1 MWPRLVNVLI
11 GGWLMAAP
19 SLLGY
24 GGPAGTNDHVV
35 GPLILTSAAIA
46 MSESVRSVRWVT
58 LILGVWLML
67 SPMVLDY
74 SSRQALHSFAIG
86 LLVVLL
92 ARIPGALKERF
103 GGGWRMIWRRGSNS
117 GPGDESP
124 QFRTG

>member
-1 MWPRLVNVLI
+1 MWPRLVNVLA

-35 GPLILTSAAIA
+35 GPLILTSATIA

-58 LILGVWLML
+58 LTLGIWLIL
-67 SPMVLDY
+67 SPIVFDY
-74 SSRQALHSFAIG
+74 SSSQALHSLSIG
-86 LLVVLL
+86 LLIVLM

-103 GGGWRMIWRRGSNS
+103 GGGWPMIWRS
-117 GPGDESP
+117 GADSRSGGESP
-124 QFRTG
+124 RFRTG